1 MARKIIQIIEN
12 RETDEKFSSLT
23 CLCDDGSVWV
33 YCDSEAE
40 WSIRTPYNKL
50 PQGGIPD
57 R

>member
-12 RETDEKFSSLT
+12 RGTEAQFLSLT

-33 YCDSEAE
+33 YDDDGE

-50 PQGGIPD
+50 PQGDIPD